1 MEFFMKRVTS
11 KLLNFLLIVLF
22 LNFSFSECQGDAN
35 QDQNLDVLDI
45 VVVVNHV
52 LNFQLLDDQQF
63 NLADINADSVLD
75 ILDIVSIVN
84 MILSGEGL
92 TDCDDGCNDSS
103 EFCID
108 IHSVFKQFDALELDS
123 NGYYHF
129 SYNPTGQSESDYGT
143 VYYMTTDPVT
153 RVGWS
158 SPDSF
163 YVYHMG
169 QIFWEPVINY
179 STYSGSD
186 GEGQQ
191 LFYVNP
197 TLIGD
202 TLDIYGYY
210 FYHPEIIDSVKVII
224 GE

>member
-1 MEFFMKRVTS
+1 MLNEPRPI
-11 KLLNFLLIVLF
+11 KLCYYGEVVRDKGSMLRPERQFLQVGA
-22 LNFSFSECQGDAN
+22 ECIGENSYFADMN
-35 QDQNLDVLDI
+35 SDEVIDVLD
-45 VVVVNHV
+45 V
-52 LNFQLLDDQQF
+52 
-63 NLADINADSVLD
+63 
-75 ILDIVSIVN
+75 ILIVSTI
-84 MILSGEGL
+84 IEGESE
-92 TDCDDGCNDSS
+92 CDDGCDNMS
-103 EFCID
+103 ESCID
-108 IHSVFKQFDALELDS
+108 IHSVFKQFDALAMDS

-153 RVGWS
+153 RVGWF

-163 YVYHMG
+163 YIYHMG

-179 STYSGSD
+179 STYSGDD

-210 FYHPEIIDSVKVII
+210 YYYPEIIDSVKVII
-224 GE
+224 DD